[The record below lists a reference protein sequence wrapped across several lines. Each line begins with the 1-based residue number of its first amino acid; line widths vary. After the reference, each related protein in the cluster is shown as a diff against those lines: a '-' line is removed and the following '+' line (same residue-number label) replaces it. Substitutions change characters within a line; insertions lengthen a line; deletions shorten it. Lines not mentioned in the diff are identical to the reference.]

1 MRFIVPDICNQDGC
15 FISVT
20 LQWLKYWTNPNG
32 ATLYTEESQK
42 LKND

>member
-15 FISVT
+15 FISVSF
-20 LQWLKYWTNPNG
+20 QRFKYRTNPNG
-32 ATLYTEESQK
+32 AALYTEKSQK